1 MPSRL
6 IAKSKHQ
13 KEKKLK
19 PGKKLGLRRKNMSKT
34 AVIAI
39 GGNSLIVD
47 NKIAMSEQKKAVEE
61 TCYYVAKMIEK
72 GWKVAITHGNGPQV
86 GFLLRRVE
94 LAVHELPMVP
104 LDFIGADTQGAI
116 GYMIQQSLTN
126 QLKKMGIDKKCVTVV
141 TQVKVDPQDPAFKK
155 PTKPIGSFM
164 SYEEAMKNKREN
176 GWDVVE
182 DAGRGWR
189 RVVPSPY
196 PQEIIE
202 RDAIKELIDKGFIVT
217 AVGGGGIPV
226 VEDQNGLKGIA
237 AVIDKD
243 YASSLLANAI
253 EADMFII
260 STAVEKVSLNFG
272 KENQIDLNRMTLAE
286 AKQYAQEGHF
296 AAGSMGPKINAIIRY
311 LENGGKEALITC
323 PGKIEEALEGKTG
336 TRITI

>member
-1 MPSRL
+1 
-6 IAKSKHQ
+6 
-13 KEKKLK
+13 
-19 PGKKLGLRRKNMSKT
+19 MSKT

-47 NKIAMSEQKKAVEE
+47 NKISMVDQKKAVEE
-61 TCYYVAKMIEK
+61 TCYHIAKMIKK
-72 GWKVAITHGNGPQV
+72 GWNVVITHGNGPQV
-86 GFLLRRVE
+86 GFLLKRVE
-94 LAVHELPMVP
+94 LAAHELPMVP
-104 LDFIGADTQGAI
+104 LDIIGADTQGAI

-164 SYEEAMKNKREN
+164 SYEKAMKNEREN
-176 GWDVVE
+176 GWNVVE

-202 RDAIKELIDKGFIVT
+202 QDAVKDLIEKGFIVT

-226 VEDQNGLKGIA
+226 VEDGDGLKGIA

-243 YASSLLANAI
+243 YASSLLANGI
-253 EADMFII
+253 NADLFII
-260 STAVEKVSLNFG
+260 STAVDKVSLNFG
-272 KENQIDLNRMTLAE
+272 KENQIDLDHITLEE
-286 AKQYAQEGHF
+286 AKQYAKEGHF
-296 AAGSMGPKINAIIRY
+296 AAGSMGPKINAIIRF
-311 LENGGKEALITC
+311 LENGGKEALITS
-323 PGKIEEALEGKTG
+323 PGKIEEALEGKNG
-336 TRITI
+336 TKITI